1 MSYSQENFFNSTM
14 AEKTFFVDDGLYV
27 GLKSIVFYFNIYRI
41 IIRSDVKSQKNQP
54 QTLI

>member
-27 GLKSIVFYFNIYRI
+27 GLKSIVFYF
-41 IIRSDVKSQKNQP
+41 
-54 QTLI
+54 